1 MSMIINASRF
11 LLFGP
16 KLDSRITLVNVAK
29 RKALNM
35 VRGVFGMPPTNG
47 PGFID
52 WIIEQAKRL
61 WAILT
66 GHEANN
72 GLPEDLPVTL
82 FNTVND
88 TLKNRGGL
96 ADKDLQLPNYWCSPR
111 NATSTP
117 FFWSLIIDYA
127 AQADPA
133 KVASF
138 EMALEDQL
146 TKAGYD
152 LNVRIGK
159 RPLRL
164 EIDKPKPPTITL
176 AELWPQVAQYKQNAR
191 WAVLGLAYLQ
201 GASTTLSISLDGE
214 DFSAF
219 IAGSPG
225 SGKTQLSMSILLSLA
240 YTNSPQSLSMVIV
253 DPKAVDF
260 RPFNALPHL
269 ALPVVTEPTYAGE
282 VIQWLCDEMDKRTG
296 QAARGDNS
304 FFAHSIALYIDELA
318 DLAMSLP
325 DNQAQRLTAN
335 IQRLGQKGR
344 GVGFVIIGAT
354 QRVYDIDA
362 SMHSKLNARF
372 VGKMRTAGDSVAAS
386 GIPGTTTNKL
396 PGRGSFELYCSD
408 QTGLRIQAPFVAA
421 SDKAG
426 YEAKLKPF
434 FTDIRQRWQDATPGW
449 MPPNADKTPKD
460 QATNP
465 PPAQDSPQPGG
476 PATAPAQAP
485 TSDQAAAQEGA
496 PVEVLQIDV
505 RLWEAM
511 REAYKDGKLTATLI
525 RRLHQAIL
533 EKSINGY
540 KAQTILDA
548 FLEAQQ
554 PQMANNGAD

>member
-1 MSMIINASRF
+1 MSMILKASRF
-11 LLFGP
+11 VLFGP
-16 KLDSRITLVNVAK
+16 KLDARVTLGNVAK
-29 RKALNM
+29 RKAINT

-61 WAILT
+61 WALLT
-66 GHEANN
+66 GRHPDA
-72 GLPEDLPVTL
+72 LPLPDDLPVSL
-82 FNTVND
+82 FETINE

-96 ADKDLQLPNYWCSPR
+96 FDRDLQTPNYWCSPHS
-111 NATSTP
+111 ATSTP
-117 FFWSLIIDYA
+117 FFWSLVVDYSSA
-127 AQADPA
+127 ADPA

-152 LNVRIGK
+152 YNVRIQK
-159 RPLRL
+159 RPLRI
-164 EIDKPKPPTITL
+164 EVDKPKPPTVTL
-176 AELWPQVAQYKQNAR
+176 AELWPQVREYKQNAR
-191 WAVLGLAYLQ
+191 WAVLGLAYM
-201 GASTTLSISLDGE
+201 GGESTTLSISLEGE

-225 SGKTQLSMSILLSLA
+225 SGKTQLSMSMILSLGM
-240 YTNSPQSLSMVIV
+240 TNSPDSLTMVIV

-269 ALPVVTEPTYAGE
+269 ALPVITEPTYAAE
-282 VIQWLCDEMDKRTG
+282 VIQWLCDEMDRRTA

-304 FFAHSIALYIDELA
+304 FFQHSIALYVDELA

-325 DNQAQRLTAN
+325 DAQAKALTAN

-344 GVGFVIIGAT
+344 GVGFIILGAT
-354 QRVYDIDA
+354 QRVFDIDA
-362 SMHSKLNARF
+362 SMHSKLNARI

-386 GIPGTTTNKL
+386 GIQGTTTNKL

-421 SDKAG
+421 SDKPG

-434 FTDIRQRWQDATPGW
+434 FTDIAQRWTTARPGW
-449 MPPNADKTPKD
+449 TPPTKANAEESPKD
-460 QATNP
+460 QANTQP
-465 PPAQDSPQPGG
+465 PS

-485 TSDQAAAQEGA
+485 TGDQAEAQPTAQEGA
-496 PVEVLQIDV
+496 PVEMLQIDV

-511 REAYKDGKLTATLI
+511 REAYGAGKLTANLV
-525 RRLHQAIL
+525 RKLHAGIL
-533 EKSINGY
+533 EKGINGY
-540 KAQTILDA
+540 KAQELLDA
-548 FLEAQQ
+548 FLDAQQ
-554 PQMANNGAD
+554 SAVSMAGDD